1 MTQYQYKA
9 RGEDGRCVRGKL
21 QAQDEAELQQKLKE
35 RGLLLLRASVQQT
48 EQSGKVLPAKI
59 LADFNRE
66 LAALTGSG
74 ISLVRALTIL
84 SERESIRP
92 RERQVCEDLTRAV
105 KKGIALSDAMEELN
119 GVFPML
125 MVQMIRAA
133 ESSGKM
139 EQTCRQL
146 AGYFEKEHK
155 LRSRISS
162 SLLYPKILAGML
174 VGVMI
179 LLVQV
184 ILPQFSELFDSM
196 DELPG
201 LTAALMKIALVL
213 KNDGWVILIVVIAC
227 IALWKYLMTVRPV
240 RQWYD
245 KCRLHLPLFGK
256 LQKQICTARFARTLS
271 SLYAAGIPIVLAL
284 QTARK
289 TMDNRYLDAQ
299 FNQVIPLVRAGT
311 PLSEGLEQVDGFVR
325 KLSDTVQVGE
335 ETGRLE
341 EMLTHTADG
350 LDYDADIAIGKMV
363 SYVEPIMLLI
373 LGAIVAFVMAA
384 VFLGIYESYNSIA
397 GLV

>member
-1 MTQYQYKA
+1 MAQYQYKA
-9 RGEDGRCVRGKL
+9 RSEDGRCVRGKL

-35 RGLLLLRASVQQT
+35 RGLLLLRASIQQT

-59 LADFNRE
+59 LADFCRE

-74 ISLVRALTIL
+74 IPLVRALTIL
-84 SERESIRP
+84 SERESIKP

-105 KKGIALSDAMEELN
+105 KRGIALSDAMEELN

-146 AGYFEKEHK
+146 AEHFEKEHK
-155 LRSRISS
+155 LRSKLSS
-162 SLLYPKILAGML
+162 ALLYPKILAGML
-174 VGVMI
+174 VGVLI

-184 ILPQFSELFDSM
+184 ILPQFSELFDQM
-196 DELPG
+196 EELPG
-201 LTAALMKIALVL
+201 PTAALMNLAAFL
-213 KNDGWVILIVVIAC
+213 KKDGWALLIVLIAC
-227 IALWKYLMTVRPV
+227 VFLRKYLMTVRPV
-240 RQWYD
+240 RQWRD
-245 KCRLHLPLFGK
+245 KCRLHLPLIGK

-271 SLYAAGIPIVLAL
+271 SLYAAGIPIVAAL

-289 TMDNRYLDAQ
+289 TMDNCYLDGQ
-299 FNQVIPLVRAGT
+299 FDRIIPLVRGGT
-311 PLSEGLEQVDGFVR
+311 PLSEGLEQVDGFVQ

-363 SYVEPIMLLI
+363 SYVEPVMLLI